1 MAYKRQTSFSPFS
14 SKRDVSNREA
24 KDQATLAKAL
34 ESQRKQSVKE
44 FAGASSQQIEELGRI
59 DRIARQK
66 DEYEIQELARFSQS
80 LNSALQTGAKVLGK
94 QYIEGQKEKGADAF
108 ANDPFDPLAI
118 EQEISTLRD
127 KNLTIVDEIEKSEN
141 EKRILNLEEKIK
153 LHEARMKR
161 GNWGIGYTKAYLAE
175 VGNGFLP
182 HLNATVSGDDSYFQ
196 EPEIDPVTLEPIE
209 GTGIRFSEYFAQD
222 LETKKKMDQ
231 AIFLAYK
238 EKHGL
243 DGINARYLNK
253 YLNEPAAEILNKWA
267 ANELNKSVIQNAE
280 QELNGFS
287 NDITT
292 VVTEFKFTEIP
303 PVVTDE
309 NAEGYKEYQDFLK
322 LKTAIENNI
331 QHFLNHVPTSFNNR
345 GVPEGQTANSA
356 TSQLLRSSLVDALV
370 DIPNAVSRDILLDIL
385 LGDEESGVEAMKFKT
400 AIGVKPLTEF
410 NQFNKDDIVAAVNK
424 QIADEFKQ
432 TRDNT
437 ETQLEADLR
446 NAISKFNIDGDQ
458 VAFNEAYLTIRNS
471 DYYLPD
477 TNFGN
482 KIDGLYNSALTGKFS
497 QLDTKESEKK
507 IKELQKAG
515 YTIIPMRV
523 AISEG
528 ISTEII
534 NKYQQEGIIQKP
546 GQALYLEDNRDVVA
560 SYSEKITAAFLEEA
574 TGGYSNSKDY
584 IVSNSLYIKAAEEL
598 SVNELLIR
606 SNTLMNDPTWQAK
619 YANITDIEELR
630 GLALADAYNEIIQI
644 IPQLK
649 NEQVMA
655 NHWLGASSQ
664 SGRDYRLKLL
674 ESDSGLTE
682 FVNQSAWLPTV
693 DKTIEDNAQKLAS
706 HVTSHLNSEDFGS
719 VLDGNILSSYNIDVE
734 TKTSILNPEMVTIDG
749 VDVYNSFPEFAVQAA
764 KEDATGVSA
773 LQIWNAERNTMGLEE
788 VTIDQLAPH
797 LKKVAQV
804 ENLLTRDDKIEIQNG
819 HIEKVIDRNGLIS
832 ISYLTNA
839 FKNEFN
845 EGNFTID
852 GASVKQY
859 AEDLGI
865 EYSFL
870 YNSDGSVNPEAEVL
884 WDNIIRHHS
893 NILISKATV
902 GVDKKQTALLNFYA
916 LARGEN
922 IGRWKNDIMFEA
934 KGNEFFA
941 DYNSN
946 GAKLANYDIAYDI
959 MSDKELELDLS
970 KFKEFNGKNYKLSE
984 LEGTINKEAI
994 ETAKL
999 EKETFDKIEN
1009 EEGFSAAYDY
1019 ATRNFKIQTV
1029 DDLQAELEEIR
1040 NNTEGVDFTT
1050 RSRQN
1055 YTTAS
1060 YNQYQNNINKKQ
1072 SQINIVSLLSGGQG
1086 DINWGLQQS
1095 IESRREATNYLT
1107 WILGAGSKVFPP
1119 TWTEDY
1125 RVVADIINVIGQK
1138 EWNALKKQAADNAGI
1153 TAPPESFQMKFIPG
1167 FIKEGIEDQF
1177 VDEVYKLLIMRPE
1190 FYIGEFKE

>member
-14 SKRDVSNREA
+14 SKRDVSNRDA

-44 FAGASSQQIEELGRI
+44 FAGASSQQIEELSRI
-59 DRIARQK
+59 DKIARQK

-127 KNLTIVDEIEKSEN
+127 KNLTIIDEIEKSEN

-153 LHEARMKR
+153 LHESRMKR

-182 HLNATVSGDDSYFQ
+182 HLNATVSGDDSYFK
-196 EPEIDPVTLEPIE
+196 EPDVDPITLEPIE
-209 GTGIRFSEYFAQD
+209 GTGIRFSEYYAQD

-267 ANELNKSVIQNAE
+267 ANELNKSIIQNAE

-287 NDITT
+287 ND
-292 VVTEFKFTEIP
+292 VTGLISEFKFTEIP
-303 PVVTDE
+303 EIVTDE
-309 NAEGYKEYQDFLK
+309 NAEGYKEYQDYLK

-331 QHFLNHVPTSFNNR
+331 QHFLNHVPTAFNNR

-356 TSQLLRSSLVDALV
+356 TSALLRSSLIDALV
-370 DIPNAVSRDILLDIL
+370 DIPNAVARDTLLDIL
-385 LGDEESGVEAMKFKT
+385 LGDEESGIEAMKFKT

-424 QIADEFKQ
+424 QISDEFKQ

-437 ETQLEADLR
+437 ELQLEADLR
-446 NAISKFNIDGDQ
+446 KAISQFNIDGDQ
-458 VAFNEAYLTIRNS
+458 VALQEAYLAAVNS

-497 QLDTKESEKK
+497 QLDNKESEKEVK
-507 IKELQKAG
+507 SLQKAG

-523 AISEG
+523 ALANG
-528 ISTEII
+528 INTATIK
-534 NKYQQEGIIQKP
+534 KYQETGIIQKP
-546 GQALYLEDNRDVVA
+546 GQEIYLETNRDVVA
-560 SYSEKITAAFLEEA
+560 GYSQKITAAFLEEA

-606 SNTLMNDPTWQAK
+606 SNVLMNDPTWQAK

-649 NEQVMA
+649 NEQVMET
-655 NHWLGASSQ
+655 HWLGKQSQ
-664 SGRDYRLKLL
+664 SGRDYRLQLL
-674 ESDSGLTE
+674 DGDSGLTD
-682 FVNQSAWLPTV
+682 FVNQAAWLPPV
-693 DKTIEDNAQKLAS
+693 DKKIDDNAQKLS
-706 HVTSHLNSEDFGS
+706 DHVVAHLNKEDFGS
-719 VLDGNILSSYNIDVE
+719 VLDGDILSSYNIAVE
-734 TKTSILNPEMVTIDG
+734 TKTAILNPEMVTIDG
-749 VDVYNSFPEFAVQAA
+749 VDVYNAFPEFAVQAA
-764 KEDATGVSA
+764 SEDATGVSA
-773 LQIWNAERNTMGLEE
+773 LQIWNAERNTLGLEE

-797 LKKVAQV
+797 LQKVAQF

-870 YNSDGSVNPEAEVL
+870 YNKDGSVNPEAEVL

-893 NILISKATV
+893 NILISEATK
-902 GVDKKQTALLNFYA
+902 GVDNKQTALLNFYA
-916 LARGEN
+916 LASGEN
-922 IGRWKNDIMFEA
+922 KNRWKNDIRFES

-946 GAKLANYDIAYDI
+946 GAKLGNYDIAYDI
-959 MSDKELELDLS
+959 MSDKELEVDLS
-970 KFKEFNGKNYKLSE
+970 KFKEFNGKNFKLSE
-984 LEGTINKEAI
+984 FSNVVDVEAKTMADI
-994 ETAKL
+994 EQ
-999 EKETFDKIEN
+999 ETFNKIES
-1009 EEGFSAAYDY
+1009 EEGFEAAYDY
-1019 ATRNFKIQTV
+1019 ATRNFKINTV
-1029 DDLQAELEEIR
+1029 DNLQAELEEIR
-1040 NNTEGVDFTT
+1040 NNVDGVDFST
-1050 RSRQN
+1050 RSRQM
-1055 YTTAS
+1055 TTSAS
-1060 YNQYQNNINKKQ
+1060 YNAYQNNLSKKQ

-1086 DINWGLQQS
+1086 DISWGLQQS
-1095 IESRREATNYLT
+1095 IESRRETTNYLT
-1107 WILGAGSKVFPP
+1107 WILGAGSKIFPP

-1125 RVVADIINVIGQK
+1125 RVVSDIINVIGQK
-1138 EWNALKKQAADNAGI
+1138 DWNALKKQAADNAGI

-1167 FIKEGIEDQF
+1167 SLKEDIEDKF

>member
-14 SKRDVSNREA
+14 SKRDVSNRDA

-127 KNLTIVDEIEKSEN
+127 KNLTILDEIEKSEN

-153 LHEARMKR
+153 LHESRMKR

-182 HLNATVSGDDSYFQ
+182 HLNATVSGDDSYYK
-196 EPEIDPVTLEPIE
+196 EPDVDPITLEPIE
-209 GTGIRFSEYFAQD
+209 GTGIRFSEYYAQD
-222 LETKKKMDQ
+222 LATKKKMDQ
-231 AIFLAYK
+231 AIFLEYK

-243 DGINARYLNK
+243 DGINAKYLNK

-267 ANELNKSVIQNAE
+267 ANELNKSIIQNAE

-287 NDITT
+287 NDI
-292 VVTEFKFTEIP
+292 VTLINEFKFTEIP
-303 PVVTDE
+303 EIVTDE
-309 NAEGYKEYQDFLK
+309 NAEGYKEYQDYLK

-331 QHFLNHVPTSFNNR
+331 QHFLNHVPSAFNDR

-356 TSQLLRSSLVDALV
+356 TSNLLRSSLIDALV
-370 DIPNAVSRDILLDIL
+370 DIPNAVARDTLLDIL
-385 LGDEESGVEAMKFKT
+385 LGDEESGIEAMKFRT

-424 QIADEFKQ
+424 QITDEFTQ
-432 TRDNT
+432 TRNNT
-437 ETQLEADLR
+437 EIQLEADLR
-446 NAISKFNIDGDQ
+446 NAISQFNIDGDQ
-458 VAFNEAYLTIRNS
+458 VALQEAYLAAVNS

-497 QLDTKESEKK
+497 QLDNKESEKEVK
-507 IKELQKAG
+507 SLQKAG

-523 AISEG
+523 ALANG
-528 ISTEII
+528 INTATIK
-534 NKYQQEGIIQKP
+534 KYQEAGIIQKP

-560 SYSEKITAAFLEEA
+560 GYSEKITVAFLEEA

-644 IPQLK
+644 IPSLK
-649 NEQVMA
+649 NEQVMET
-655 NHWLGASSQ
+655 HWLGKQSQ

-674 ESDSGLTE
+674 DNDTGLTD
-682 FVNQSAWLPTV
+682 FVNQAAWLPTP
-693 DKTIEDNAQKLAS
+693 DKNIDDNAQKLS
-706 HVTSHLNSEDFGS
+706 NHVVTHLNSEDFGS
-719 VLDGNILSSYNIDVE
+719 VLDGDILSSYNIAVE
-734 TKTSILNPEMVTIDG
+734 TKTAILNPEMVTIDG
-749 VDVYNSFPEFAVQAA
+749 VDVYNAFPEFAVKAA
-764 KEDATGVSA
+764 SEDATGISA
-773 LQIWNAERNTMGLEE
+773 LQIWNAERDTMGLEAI
-788 VTIDQLAPH
+788 TIDQLAPH
-797 LKKVAQV
+797 LQKVAQF

-870 YNSDGSVNPEAEVL
+870 YNKDGSVNPEAEVL

-893 NILISKATV
+893 NILISEATKD
-902 GVDKKQTALLNFYA
+902 VDNKQVALQNFYA

-922 IGRWKNDIMFEA
+922 KNRWKTDIRFEA

-946 GAKLANYDIAYDI
+946 GAKLGNYDIAYDI
-959 MSDKELELDLS
+959 MSDKELEVDLS
-970 KFKEFNGKNYKLSE
+970 KFKEFNGKNFKLSE
-984 LEGTINKEAI
+984 FSNVVDVEAKTMADI
-994 ETAKL
+994 EQ
-999 EKETFDKIEN
+999 ETFDKIES
-1009 EEGFSAAYDY
+1009 EEGFEAAYDY
-1019 ATRNFKIQTV
+1019 ATRNFKINTV
-1029 DDLQAELEEIR
+1029 DNLQTELEELR
-1040 NNTEGVDFTT
+1040 NDTEGVDFST

-1060 YNQYQNNINKKQ
+1060 YNQYQNNLSKKQ

-1086 DINWGLQQS
+1086 DISWGLQQS
-1095 IESRREATNYLT
+1095 IESRRETTNYLT
-1107 WILGAGSKVFPP
+1107 WVLGAGSKIFPP

-1125 RVVADIINVIGQK
+1125 RVVSDIINVIGQK

-1153 TAPPESFQMKFIPG
+1153 AAPPESFQMKFIPG
-1167 FIKEGIEDQF
+1167 FIKEGIEDKF

>member
-14 SKRDVSNREA
+14 SKRDVSNRDA

-59 DRIARQK
+59 DKIARQK

-127 KNLTIVDEIEKSEN
+127 KNLTIIDEIEKSEN

-182 HLNATVSGDDSYFQ
+182 HLNSTVSGDDSWFK
-196 EPEIDPVTLEPIE
+196 EPDVDPITLEPIE
-209 GTGIRFSEYFAQD
+209 GTGIRFSEYYAQD

-231 AIFLAYK
+231 AIFVAYK

-267 ANELNKSVIQNAE
+267 ANELNKSIIQNAE

-287 NDITT
+287 NDVTT
-292 VVTEFKFTEIP
+292 LIAEFGFTEIP
-303 PVVTDE
+303 KVVTDP
-309 NAEGYKEYQDFLK
+309 NADGYKEYQDYLK
-322 LKTAIENNI
+322 LRTAIEKNI
-331 QHFLNHVPTSFNNR
+331 QHFFNHVPTAFNNR

-356 TSQLLRSSLVDALV
+356 TSALLRSSIIDALV
-370 DIPNAVSRDILLDIL
+370 DIPNAVARDTLLDIL
-385 LGDEESGVEAMKFKT
+385 LGDEESGIEAMKFRT

-410 NQFNKDDIVAAVNK
+410 NQFNKDDITAAVNK

-437 ETQLEADLR
+437 EIQIEADMR
-446 NAISKFNIDGDQ
+446 KAISQFNIDGDQ
-458 VAFNEAYLTIRNS
+458 VALQEAYLAAVNS

-497 QLDTKESEKK
+497 QLDNKESEKEVK
-507 IKELQKAG
+507 TLQKAG

-523 AISEG
+523 ALANG
-528 ISTEII
+528 INTATIK
-534 NKYQQEGIIQKP
+534 KYQDQGIIQKP

-560 SYSEKITAAFLEEA
+560 GYSEKITVAFLEEA

-584 IVSNSLYIKAAEEL
+584 IISNSLYIKAAEEL

-606 SNTLMNDPTWQAK
+606 SNVLMNDPTWQAK
-619 YANITDIEELR
+619 YSNITDLEELR

-649 NEQVMA
+649 NEQVMET
-655 NHWLGASSQ
+655 HWLGKQSQ

-674 ESDSGLTE
+674 DGDSGLTD
-682 FVNQSAWLPTV
+682 FVNQSAWLPTP
-693 DKTIEDNAQKLAS
+693 DKTIDDNAQKLS
-706 HVTSHLNSEDFGS
+706 DHVVAHLNSEDFGS
-719 VLDGNILSSYNIDVE
+719 VLDGDILSSYNIDVE

-749 VDVYNSFPEFAVQAA
+749 VDVYNAFPEFAVKAA
-764 KEDATGVSA
+764 SEDATGISA

-788 VTIDQLAPH
+788 ITIDQLAPH
-797 LKKVAQV
+797 LQKVAQF

-852 GASVKQY
+852 GALVKQY
-859 AEDLGI
+859 SEDLGI

-870 YNSDGSVNPEAEVL
+870 YNKDGSVNPEAEVL

-893 NILISKATV
+893 NKLISEATKD
-902 GVDKKQTALLNFYA
+902 VDNKQVALQNFYA
-916 LARGEN
+916 LASGEN
-922 IGRWKNDIMFEA
+922 KNRWKNDIRFES

-946 GAKLANYDIAYDI
+946 GAKLGNYDIAYDI

-970 KFKEFNGKNYKLSE
+970 KFKEFNGKNFKLSE
-984 LEGTINKEAI
+984 FSNVVDVEAKTMADI
-994 ETAKL
+994 EQ
-999 EKETFDKIEN
+999 ETFNKIES
-1009 EEGFSAAYDY
+1009 EEGFEAAYDY
-1019 ATRNFKIQTV
+1019 ATRNFKINTV
-1029 DDLQAELEEIR
+1029 DDLQTELEEIR
-1040 NNTEGVDFTT
+1040 NNTEGVDFSK
-1050 RSRQN
+1050 RSRQE

-1060 YNQYQNNINKKQ
+1060 YNKYQSDLLKKQ
-1072 SQINIVSLLSGGQG
+1072 SQINIVSLLAGGQG
-1086 DINWGLQQS
+1086 DISWGLQQS
-1095 IESRREATNYLT
+1095 IESRRETTNYLT
-1107 WILGAGSKVFPP
+1107 WILGSSSKIFPP
-1119 TWTEDY
+1119 TWTQDY
-1125 RVVADIINVIGQK
+1125 RVVSDIINVIGQK

-1167 FIKEGIEDQF
+1167 FVKEGIEDKF